1 MDEREVKAG
10 EILFREGEASDSVYL
25 ILGGEV
31 EVLREAG
38 DKRIR
43 LGTRRAGQIVGEMGV
58 IRDQP
63 RSATIRVV
71 SDAKVSR
78 IAKEQFLAAFG
89 GKDKLALRI
98 LKMLCERLGDAD
110 RRIGEGALHEDGVAM
125 AEVGE
130 LRLLPGSPTVESQI
144 GQDGLLVESLPFRV
158 GRRMLPGEHTRIDP
172 VALSLQAGETCHL
185 AAQQFAI
192 EDCEV
197 QLVVRDL
204 GSPLGTLV
212 NDRRVAEFEEGLIAA
227 LRFGAN
233 EIQAGGAESR
243 YRFTLLVKRD
253 RPGLI
258 PRIAGPIPI
267 IF

>member
-10 EILFREGEASDSVYL
+10 EILFREGEPSDSVYL

-31 EVLREAG
+31 EVLREA
-38 DKRIR
+38 DDRQIR

-58 IRDQP
+58 IRDHP

-71 SDAKVSR
+71 RDARVSR
-78 IAKEQFLAAFG
+78 IAKDQFLAAFG

-110 RRIGEGALHEDGVAM
+110 RRIGEGALPEDGLRLD
-125 AEVGE
+125 EVGE
-130 LRLLPGSPTVESQI
+130 MRLLPGSPAVESQI
-144 GQDGLLVESLPFRV
+144 GQDGVDVESLPFRV
-158 GRRMLPGEHTRIDP
+158 GRRVVPGAHTRIDP
-172 VALSLQAGETCHL
+172 LALSLQAGETFHL
-185 AAQQFAI
+185 AAQHYAI
-192 EDCEV
+192 EDREGR
-197 QLVVRDL
+197 LVLRDL

-212 NDRRVAEFEEGLIAA
+212 NGARVAEFEEGPIAP

-243 YRFTLLVKRD
+243 YRFTLLVKRK
-253 RPGLI
+253 
-258 PRIAGPIPI
+258 
-267 IF
+267 

>member
-10 EILFREGEASDSVYL
+10 EILFREGEPSDSVYL

-31 EVLREAG
+31 EVLRDLG
-38 DKRIR
+38 DRRIR

-125 AEVGE
+125 TEVGE
-130 LRLLPGSPTVESQI
+130 TRLLPGSPAVESQI
-144 GQDGLLVESLPFRV
+144 GQDGLEVVSLPFRV
-158 GRRMLPGEHTRIDP
+158 GRRVLPGEHTRIDP
-172 VALSLQAGETCHL
+172 VELSLQAGETFHL
-185 AAQQFAI
+185 AAQHFVI
-192 EDCEV
+192 EEREG

-212 NDRRVAEFEEGLIAA
+212 NDTRVAEFEEGLIAP

-243 YRFTLLVKRD
+243 YRFTLLVKRK
-253 RPGLI
+253 
-258 PRIAGPIPI
+258 
-267 IF
+267 

>member
-1 MDEREVKAG
+1 MKEQDIKAG
-10 EILFREGEASDSVYL
+10 EILFREGEPSDSVYL

-38 DKRIR
+38 DRRIR

-110 RRIGEGALHEDGVAM
+110 RRIGEGALHEDGVAV
-125 AEVGE
+125 AEAGE
-130 LRLLPGSPTVESQI
+130 LRLLPGSPAVESQI
-144 GQDGLLVESLPFRV
+144 GQDGLPVESLPFRI
-158 GRRMLPGEHTRIDP
+158 GRRVLPGEHTRIGP
-172 VALSLQAGETCHL
+172 VELSLQAGETFHL
-185 AAQQFAI
+185 AAQHFAI
-192 EDCEV
+192 EDREG

-212 NDRRVAEFEEGLIAA
+212 NDRRVADFEEDLIAP

-253 RPGLI
+253 
-258 PRIAGPIPI
+258 
-267 IF
+267 

>member
-1 MDEREVKAG
+1 MKEQDVKAG
-10 EILFREGEASDSVYL
+10 EILFREGEPSDSVYL

-31 EVLREAG
+31 EVLRDLG
-38 DKRIR
+38 DRRIR

-78 IAKEQFLAAFG
+78 ITKEQFMTAFG
-89 GKDKLALRI
+89 GKDQMALRI

-110 RRIGEGALHEDGVAM
+110 RRVGEGALREDGVAM
-125 AEVGE
+125 TEAGE
-130 LRLLPGSPTVESQI
+130 LLLLPGSPAVESQI
-144 GQDGLLVESLPFRV
+144 GQDGLEVASLPFRV
-158 GRRMLPGEHTRIDP
+158 GRRVLPGEHTRIDP
-172 VALSLQAGETCHL
+172 VELSLQAGETFHL
-185 AAQQFAI
+185 AAQHFAI
-192 EDCEV
+192 EDREG

-212 NDRRVAEFEEGLIAA
+212 NDTRIAEFEEGLVAP

-243 YRFTLLVKRD
+243 YRFTLLVKRK
-253 RPGLI
+253 
-258 PRIAGPIPI
+258 
-267 IF
+267 

>member
-1 MDEREVKAG
+1 MNEQEVKAG
-10 EILFREGEASDSVYL
+10 EILFREGEPSDSVYL

-38 DKRIR
+38 DRRIR

-110 RRIGEGALHEDGVAM
+110 RRIGEGALHEDGVRLD
-125 AEVGE
+125 EVGE
-130 LRLLPGSPTVESQI
+130 TRLLPGSPAVESQI
-144 GQDGLLVESLPFRV
+144 GQDGLEVESLPFRV
-158 GRRMLPGEHTRIDP
+158 GRRMLPGEHTRIGP
-172 VALSLQAGETCHL
+172 VELSLQAGETFHL
-185 AAQQFAI
+185 AAQHFAI
-192 EDCEV
+192 EDREG

-212 NDRRVAEFEEGLIAA
+212 NDTRVAEFEEGLIAP

-243 YRFTLLVKRD
+243 YRFTLLVKRK
-253 RPGLI
+253 
-258 PRIAGPIPI
+258 
-267 IF
+267 

>member
-1 MDEREVKAG
+1 MDEQDIKAG

-31 EVLREAG
+31 EVLRDLG
-38 DKRIR
+38 DRRIR

-78 IAKEQFLAAFG
+78 IAKDPFLAAFG

-110 RRIGEGALHEDGVAM
+110 RRIGEGALHGDGVRLD
-125 AEVGE
+125 EFGE
-130 LRLLPGSPTVESQI
+130 LRLLPGSPAVESQI
-144 GQDGLLVESLPFRV
+144 GQDGLEVESLPFRV
-158 GRRMLPGEHTRIDP
+158 GRRMLAGEHTRIDP
-172 VALSLQAGETCHL
+172 VELSLQAGATFHL
-185 AAQQFAI
+185 AAQHFVI
-192 EDCEV
+192 EGREGH
-197 QLVVRDL
+197 LVLRDL

-212 NDRRVAEFEEGLIAA
+212 NDTRAAEFEESLIAP

-243 YRFTLLVKRD
+243 YRFTLLVKRK
-253 RPGLI
+253 
-258 PRIAGPIPI
+258 
-267 IF
+267 